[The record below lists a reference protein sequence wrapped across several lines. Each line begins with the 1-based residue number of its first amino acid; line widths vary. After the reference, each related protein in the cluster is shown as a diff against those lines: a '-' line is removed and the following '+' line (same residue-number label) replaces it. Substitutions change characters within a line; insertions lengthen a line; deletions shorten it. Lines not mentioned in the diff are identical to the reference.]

1 MVEATDVADGV
12 VAGGARSRRVTRL
25 VMPYR
30 ASNTL
35 ERVRRSPLAE
45 RILERLP
52 TLEVTIVADA
62 RETAD
67 PYRVGRGD

>member
-1 MVEATDVADGV
+1 MPH
-12 VAGGARSRRVTRL
+12 RS
-25 VMPYR
+25 
-30 ASNTL
+30 SNTL

-62 RETAD
+62 REGAD
-67 PYRVGRGD
+67 AYRVGRGD